1 MPCFLGWGGWDL
13 GILFCFICVFNQFSC
28 VQTFPSVTL
37 HILMRCLRCLC
48 SEPFWDSREGIYVFL
63 TDTPPLQALKFP
75 IFPLHTQSY
84 FFCFL
89 SFRKLMMYLFC
100 YLLLFFF
107 ILDLCPFCQAYQ
119 VGGFQ
124 VGAEVNVFSS
134 LMFSRIPSRPFLSL
148 YWKYIFF
155 VFKCVQ

>member
-75 IFPLHTQSY
+75 IFPPAYSKLL
-84 FFCFL
+84 FL
-89 SFRKLMMYLFC
+89 LSVFQKINDVS
-100 YLLLFFF
+100 LLLSSSFLF
-107 ILDLCPFCQAYQ
+107 YS
-119 VGGFQ
+119 GF
-124 VGAEVNVFSS
+124 
-134 LMFSRIPSRPFLSL
+134 MPFLSGL
-148 YWKYIFF
+148 SSWWISSGS
-155 VFKCVQ
+155 